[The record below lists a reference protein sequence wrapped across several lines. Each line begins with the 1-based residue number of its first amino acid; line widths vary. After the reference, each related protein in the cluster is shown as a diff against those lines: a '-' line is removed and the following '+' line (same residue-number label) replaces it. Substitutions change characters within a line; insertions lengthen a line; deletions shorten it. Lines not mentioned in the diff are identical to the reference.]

1 MSQGSVAAAA
11 TAVAAAAALGFGR
24 RLLGATATGRGT
36 FFRRATATLGA
47 FARAAATALRG
58 FAATASAATTATAGL
73 VRMAV
78 GKFGQLSRADRSD
91 FDVEMQ
97 RLAGEG
103 MIAVEDDFGAFDLLD
118 RQDAHA
124 EVGFGVE
131 AHADLRRVGA
141 KMFDWDT
148 LQ

>member
-1 MSQGSVAAAA
+1 M
-11 TAVAAAAALGFGR
+11 
-24 RLLGATATGRGT
+24 
-36 FFRRATATLGA
+36 
-47 FARAAATALRG
+47 
-58 FAATASAATTATAGL
+58 
-73 VRMAV
+73 

-91 FDVEMQ
+91 FDVEVQ

-118 RQDAHA
+118 RQDAHT
-124 EVGFGVE
+124 EVGFGVK

-141 KMFDWDT
+141 KMFDRDT